1 MFSIL
6 IWDAEKPCLLPWNG
20 LKPPTAAFADVLVA
34 FVGVLVD
41 DSRDLHMDLSEDL
54 AALKTNG
61 RVSFSRDIICT
72 CSSGVKWV

>member
-1 MFSIL
+1 M
-6 IWDAEKPCLLPWNG
+6 
-20 LKPPTAAFADVLVA
+20 AAFADVLVA